1 MKLRSIQSSII
12 YLTISALLFGAAA
25 IHAAP
30 PPVAVEKDPRLHA
43 DGPGW
48 RLDKAKITNPSLP
61 RVLFIGDSIL
71 SGYMNIAL
79 NQFKGK
85 ANVDFWITPLCQSE
99 RFNSVLADVLKEGPY
114 NVIHMNLGLHGWQ
127 AGRIKPGTFEPLTR
141 GFLDVVRK
149 QSPKSKFIWASTT
162 PTFNKPDLKQ
172 LNSEINPTILEH
184 NRMAA
189 KVMAEYRIPINDF
202 YSVLVD
208 KNNLVRPDGVHWDGP
223 AMKLL
228 GEMAVGSVLRELG
241 NPAQIQ

>member
-1 MKLRSIQSSII
+1 MKLGRIAEARDA
-12 YLTISALLFGAAA
+12 YGELRAM
-25 IHAAP
+25 
-30 PPVAVEKDPRLHA
+30 
-43 DGPGW
+43 
-48 RLDKAKITNPSLP
+48 PSLDDKG
-61 RVLFIGDSIL
+61 R
-71 SGYMNIAL
+71 AL
-79 NQFKGK
+79 I
-85 ANVDFWITPLCQSE
+85 DE
-99 RFNSVLADVLKEGPY
+99 E
-114 NVIHMNLGLHGWQ
+114 
-127 AGRIKPGTFEPLTR
+127 
-141 GFLDVVRK
+141 
-149 QSPKSKFIWASTT
+149 
-162 PTFNKPDLKQ
+162 LKQ